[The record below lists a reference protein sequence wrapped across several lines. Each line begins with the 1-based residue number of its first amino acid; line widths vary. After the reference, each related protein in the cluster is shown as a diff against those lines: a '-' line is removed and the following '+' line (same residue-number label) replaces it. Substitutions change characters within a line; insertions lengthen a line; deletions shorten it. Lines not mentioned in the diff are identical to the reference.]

1 MKTTL
6 EDHVGEMAEKKS
18 TQAKATAA
26 MFGKSFRVDSEPLP
40 QRIKDGILE
49 SMTNAKNEI
58 KKAGT
63 LSNQRSTA
71 ASAWLLNNERTHF
84 QSATMAWTGEVS
96 V

>member
-6 EDHVGEMAEKKS
+6 DDHVRDMK
-18 TQAKATAA
+18 AKVPTS
-26 MFGKSFRVDSEPLP
+26 MWGKSFRVDSEPLP
-40 QRIKDGILE
+40 KVIKDGILD

-71 ASAWLLNNERTHF
+71 ASAWLLNNERSHF
-84 QSATMAWTGEVS
+84 QSATMAWTGEVFS
-96 V
+96 